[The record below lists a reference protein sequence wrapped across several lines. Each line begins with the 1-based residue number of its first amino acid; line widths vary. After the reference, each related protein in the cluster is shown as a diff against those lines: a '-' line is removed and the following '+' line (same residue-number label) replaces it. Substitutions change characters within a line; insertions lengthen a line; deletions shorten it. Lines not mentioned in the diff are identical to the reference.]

1 MAGSRPY
8 TYRGED
14 FFLQR
19 DKNRFV
25 LPTLF
30 RSTVRDSSGGQQ
42 ILVLAQHH
50 RWTCLTGFGL
60 SRVEEF
66 PEVLERERK
75 RAAEAGEPFDYDT
88 RLMQL
93 WGVFEI
99 PFDGSGRFILPDYV
113 ATIANIDKEIYFHGS
128 GEYFLLWN
136 PDELAKAGPGLEA
149 AQAACTALAAKERA
163 KVKRS

>member
-1 MAGSRPY
+1 MAVAQPHIFSGQGFS
-8 TYRGED
+8 
-14 FFLQR
+14 LQG
-19 DKNRFV
+19 DKGRFV
-25 LPTLF
+25 LPPQF
-30 RSTVRDSSGGQQ
+30 RKTVKDSSGGVKTLC
-42 ILVLAQHH
+42 IARHD